1 MSGGPLEKITR
12 EIHESYYRRIE
23 LAVTALQGIVENPSA
38 AKRIA
43 AQALEGIKTADEEAT
58 GPLDIKYK
66 FVKIE
71 GMNSIYEIID
81 NDYGGCTWTVTLDP
95 KERGDLLSSIR
106 TKTIEKRMEYDSTLE
121 ASD

>member
-1 MSGGPLEKITR
+1 
-12 EIHESYYRRIE
+12 
-23 LAVTALQGIVENPSA
+23 
-38 AKRIA
+38 
-43 AQALEGIKTADEEAT
+43 
-58 GPLDIKYK
+58 
-66 FVKIE
+66 
-71 GMNSIYEIID
+71 MNSIYEIID